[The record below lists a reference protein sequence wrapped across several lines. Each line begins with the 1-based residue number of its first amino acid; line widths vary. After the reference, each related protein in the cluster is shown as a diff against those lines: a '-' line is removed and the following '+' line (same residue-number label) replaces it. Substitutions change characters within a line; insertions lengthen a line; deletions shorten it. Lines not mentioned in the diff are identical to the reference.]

1 MDTIWRPVYPVW
13 DMRKKA
19 LDYSEEH
26 PDYWESEQV
35 IAYAVTPSNRFQYFV
50 FCHPHLRFINSV
62 FLT

>member
-1 MDTIWRPVYPVW
+1 
-13 DMRKKA
+13 MRKKA